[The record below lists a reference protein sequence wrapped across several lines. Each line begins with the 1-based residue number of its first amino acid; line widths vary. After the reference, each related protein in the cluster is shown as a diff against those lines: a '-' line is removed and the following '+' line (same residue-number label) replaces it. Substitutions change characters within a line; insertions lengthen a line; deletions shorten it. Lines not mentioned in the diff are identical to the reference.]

1 MGSGE
6 PRFLAPS
13 VWGLGF
19 EDLLRGRDGEV
30 EDRTIGSG
38 HKPELES
45 LGFEIDN
52 RRSPGDPWAPLCSG
66 CPDVGQ
72 VGGGFQNGGR
82 KGVSLLLIPLHLF
95 PPLV

>member
-6 PRFLAPS
+6 PRFLAPFFR
-13 VWGLGF
+13 GLGF

-30 EDRTIGSG
+30 EDRTVGSG
-38 HKPELES
+38 HKPGLES

-52 RRSPGDPWAPLCSG
+52 RRSPGDPLCPPVLRMPG
-66 CPDVGQ
+66 CGAR
-72 VGGGFQNGGR
+72 GGSFQNGGR
-82 KGVSLLLIPLHLF
+82 KGVSLPLIPLHLF